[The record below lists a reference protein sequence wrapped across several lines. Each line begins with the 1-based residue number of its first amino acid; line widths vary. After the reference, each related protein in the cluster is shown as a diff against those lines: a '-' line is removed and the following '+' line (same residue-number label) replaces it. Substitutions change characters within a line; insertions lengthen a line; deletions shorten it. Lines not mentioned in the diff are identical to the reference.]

1 MLNFHKH
8 NSMTKKIISLLAILL
23 PSRVTC
29 LLYRM
34 VGYKIGRNVRI
45 PIFSYVYADKIELG
59 NDVDIRHFVFISV
72 SGLSIGNNAIISF
85 GTQIKGEKNFS
96 AGDNSFI
103 GTHCIIHCEENVT
116 LGFYSG
122 LGPRCTVYTHG
133 SFLPVNKGYP
143 ARFEEVVL
151 EDYVWTGMTVTML
164 PGAYIESNC
173 IINPGVVISSR
184 IKSNTIVQFNQ
195 SALSLLSLT
204 RLQRILKKN
213 NTHYHEHILRDFLE
227 YYQLKYT
234 HDEMNN
240 SFKING
246 QFEFKYFPDDNKIKL
261 IYSSEKEITY
271 DLENYYT
278 DYSTR
283 DIHKKFLFFLRRR
296 FGLSL
301 RTVYPD

>member
-8 NSMTKKIISLLAILL
+8 NFMIKKLVSLLAILL
-23 PSRVTC
+23 PSRATC

-34 VGYKIGRNVRI
+34 VGHKIGRNVRI
-45 PIFSYVYADKIELG
+45 SFLSYVYADKIELG

-72 SGLSIGNNAIISF
+72 SGLSIGNNTIISF

-103 GTHCIIHCEENVT
+103 GVHCIIHCEENVT

-122 LGPRCTVYTHG
+122 FGPRCTVYTHG

-143 ARFEEVVL
+143 ARFKEVVL

-195 SALSLLSLT
+195 SALSHLSLS
-204 RLQRILKKN
+204 RLRRILKKN
-213 NTHYHEHILRDFLE
+213 NLHYHKHILSNFLE
-227 YYQLKYT
+227 YCKARYS
-234 HDEMNN
+234 HDEANN
-240 SFKING
+240 SFKVNG

-261 IYSSEKEITY
+261 INSREKEITY
-271 DLENYYT
+271 DLENFYT
-278 DYSTR
+278 DYSTQ
-283 DIHKKFLFFLRRR
+283 DIHKKFLYFLRRR
-296 FGLSL
+296 FGISL
-301 RTVYPD
+301 RTVYRD